1 MDILADKYV
10 MSLYYSLE
18 DEVIADVARRVKKTG
33 RYTET
38 AEIMAKSMREHGY
51 STAKIQAE
59 VMKFI
64 RADKELQKQIAE
76 NTKEYKQGIQDIIDA
91 TVKDAK
97 ENGDELI
104 AEAGN
109 MAWNNDLSMWK
120 QQGVNLK
127 EPNSMSQLMVAFRK
141 QTADELKNLTR
152 STGFKNTVLGTTGV
166 MNMYQREMD
175 LALLKVSTGTF
186 SYDQAVNDCV
196 HRLAQSGLRSIDYA
210 NGRAYQLD
218 TAVRMS
224 VRTAMSQLSGRITEE
239 NLKSSGQGLVITSQ
253 HMGSR
258 PEHAPWQNK
267 VFSYSG
273 KSKKYPD
280 FFKSTGYGTAGG
292 LKGVNC
298 THDFYPYWEGVSV
311 IEPDMEEPEPVTING
326 KEYTYYD
333 ATQKQRR
340 MEQGIRATKREI
352 EAQRAI
358 GGDIAELQSR
368 LRKQSVEY
376 KKFSA
381 DAGLRVKENRLRVI
395 GRSSDVRSR
404 DSKIDLGRVKGV
416 RLEKSVGKTNV
427 DSDDINKIKNT
438 ISLLSEEYSFKLDAL
453 EIGDYTDED
462 HISVPLFHRATDDNG
477 PLMHK
482 IVINNACE
490 FWSDKD
496 YQKTILNSGYFAGDC
511 VEDFTAHEVA
521 HLLTYQNCA
530 SMIEVEALAASL
542 KPLYTNG
549 VSRYCWT
556 EKNGVETIAEAFVK
570 ERKGK
575 RLNDNARKLLSQYI
589 EVWRR

>member
-51 STAKIQAE
+51 STAKIQVE

-76 NTKEYKQGIQDIIDA
+76 NTKEYKQEIQDIIDA

-127 EPNSMSQLMVAFRK
+127 EPNSMSQLMAAFRK

-224 VRTAMSQLSGRITEE
+224 VRTAMSQLSGRIMEE
-239 NLKSSGQGLVITSQ
+239 NLKSSGQDLVITSQ

-280 FFKSTGYGTAGG
+280 FFKETGYGTATG

-298 THDFYPYWEGVSV
+298 THDFYPFWEGVSV
-311 IEPDMEEPEPVTING
+311 IEPDIEEPEPVTING
-326 KEYTYYD
+326 KEYTYYE

-358 GGDIAELQSR
+358 GGDVAELQSR

-381 DAGLRVKENRLRVI
+381 DAGLRVKANRTRIISSGVVNRQTASAKRKTTIIKNKVI
-395 GRSSDVRSR
+395 EMDSYVVDGTTYKVDGKHVIIDVTSR
-404 DSKIDLGRVKGV
+404 ERKVAELLSRTYKKDVQLVPRIVFPKGV
-416 RLEKSVGKTNV
+416 STPDYMIDGRKYDLKEPTGSGKNLFYNMVHKKKNQANNFVFDVSNCPLNDTEIVKQV
-427 DSDDINKIKNT
+427 DGI
-438 ISLLSEEYSFKLDAL
+438 YSSSH
-453 EIGDYTDED
+453 T
-462 HISVPLFHRATDDNG
+462 
-477 PLMHK
+477 
-482 IVINNACE
+482 
-490 FWSDKD
+490 
-496 YQKTILNSGYFAGDC
+496 
-511 VEDFTAHEVA
+511 
-521 HLLTYQNCA
+521 
-530 SMIEVEALAASL
+530 
-542 KPLYTNG
+542 
-549 VSRYCWT
+549 
-556 EKNGVETIAEAFVK
+556 AFVDEIIIIK
-570 ERKGK
+570 DGEIKQKYK
-575 RLNDNARKLLSQYI
+575 R
-589 EVWRR
+589 E